1 MTARTDAGRS
11 RALPTPLNLSS
22 SLYSTTSPPTLLYD
36 LPQASTITPTARP
49 PRPSPRSPP
58 PRSRS
63 RGPRSP
69 TTPPLGL
76 TLSHPRPVYAGRD
89 APGSPPR
96 ATKHTPPPS
105 RPLSASGSLDF
116 EAFAAHCRAWSV
128 SPALPF
134 SAHIH
139 LPLQFSRRY
148 FQQDA
153 AAGALMDSILQKTL
167 SSQRAQYSRLQA
179 QIRASYHTALALRRA
194 SEFHAHLS
202 STRPGQSLTPAA
214 RADPHS
220 KLAKHERQER
230 LTKFISVWAVGSVPG
245 TKPFFDGLFAVLR
258 LQSLP
263 EYLGGAGSFRMEWEI
278 DDAVFRE
285 SA

>member
-1 MTARTDAGRS
+1 MTARMDTGRS
-11 RALPTPLNLSS
+11 RTLPTPLNLSS

-36 LPQASTITPTARP
+36 LPQASTITPSARP

-76 TLSHPRPVYAGRD
+76 TLSHPRPLYASRD
-89 APGSPPR
+89 VPGSPPR
-96 ATKHTPPPS
+96 TTKHTPPPS

-116 EAFAAHCRAWSV
+116 EAFATHCRAWSV
-128 SPALPF
+128 SPAWPF

-139 LPLQFSRRY
+139 SPSQFSCRY

-153 AAGALMDSILQKTL
+153 AAGALMDSILQKIP

-194 SEFHAHLS
+194 SEFHAHVS

-220 KLAKHERQER
+220 KLAKHERRER
-230 LTKFISVWAVGSVPG
+230 LTKFISVWAVSSVPG